1 MIDFIGLGIA
11 YIATFALFG
20 YFIHRFAKG
29 KVKKILYVVLAYF
42 AVIMGIEL
50 IFGESIVMTIT
61 FITACIITGG
71 LLLFGGYKAYE
82 IFVRRNNIGDKQ
94 QGEISTLKGYHM
106 GGLAAN
112 EGVKVSVCLFNDNI
126 IFRSGKA
133 ELADIDKTDIVRIS
147 SFSDQ
152 EIVGAVTTGKSRTGL
167 ASTVAL
173 MSGDFAAAY
182 FLRPKTTTYKT
193 KNKVKKY
200 WFFVLETQ
208 TNSIVLQVK
217 SRSALY
223 YFVDLC
229 NEVLNYTD
237 DYEEEQEQDTINIDA
252 MSGTDFEH
260 FCADLLRINGYKN
273 VRITAGAGDHGIDII
288 ADKDETK
295 WGFQCK
301 RWGAETHIGN
311 EVVRD
316 TFAGKAYYH
325 CDIAVIITT
334 TAFTRKAEEYARET
348 GILLWGRDKLYKL
361 MEKLDDTAQRS

>member
-1 MIDFIGLGIA
+1 MIDTIGLFISF
-11 YIATFALFG
+11 IATFALFG
-20 YFIHRFAKG
+20 YLIHRFAKG
-29 KVKKILYVVLAYF
+29 KVKKILYIILAYF
-42 AVIMGIEL
+42 AVVMIVGVL
-50 IFGESIVMTIT
+50 FGESVMMKIP
-61 FITACIITGG
+61 FATACFIVGC

-82 IFVRRNNIGDKQ
+82 AIARRTESKQ
-94 QGEISTLKGYHM
+94 GAISTLKGYHM

-112 EGVKVSVCLFNDNI
+112 EGVKVSVCLFNDSI
-126 IFRSGKA
+126 IFKSGRT
-133 ELADIDKTDIVRIS
+133 ELDDIDKTDIVRIS

-173 MSGDFAAAY
+173 MSGDLAAAY
-182 FLRPKTTTYKT
+182 FLRPRTTTYKT

-200 WFFVLETQ
+200 WFFVLETP

-229 NEVLNYTD
+229 NEVFSYDTE
-237 DYEEEQEQDTINIDA
+237 DYVEEEIQPSINIDA
-252 MSGTDFEH
+252 MNGSDFEH
-260 FCADLLRINGYKN
+260 FCADLLRVNGYVN
-273 VRITAGAGDHGIDII
+273 VRITAGAGDHGIDIL
-288 ADKDETK
+288 AEKDETL

-301 RWGAETHIGN
+301 RWGEETHIGN
-311 EVVRD
+311 DVVRD

-348 GILLWGRDKLYKL
+348 GILLWGRDKLYRL
-361 MEKLDDTAQRS
+361 MEKMNDTAQMQ